1 MAYFDSR
8 RGSFGQ
14 PGFDVIFAES
24 LLSLASIDRDP
35 AFDSAV
41 RGTLRVVRRS
51 EPKDKD
57 DLLTYSSEATLQTL
71 ATLPMADRGHLYFA
85 TPSSPRR

>member
-14 PGFDVIFAES
+14 PGFDVIFVES

-35 AFDSAV
+35 AFNFE
-41 RGTLRVVRRS
+41 RS
-51 EPKDKD
+51 GARCGSFDG
-57 DLLTYSSEATLQTL
+57 Q
-71 ATLPMADRGHLYFA
+71 
-85 TPSSPRR
+85 SPRTRMIS